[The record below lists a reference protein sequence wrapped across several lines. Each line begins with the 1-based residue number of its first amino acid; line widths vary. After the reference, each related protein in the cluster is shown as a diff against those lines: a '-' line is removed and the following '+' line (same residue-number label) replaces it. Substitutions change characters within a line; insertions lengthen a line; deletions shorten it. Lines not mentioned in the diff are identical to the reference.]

1 MSGSTPAAR
10 SLLSALLVDSATL
23 ACCQTRAATPTTA
36 ASSASRSIAGR
47 ANSEDKDP
55 VARFVVEEGVEA
67 ADLDRHPE
75 RAKFILVALEGA
87 LECSVAEM
95 VIALDRL
102 PDPALG
108 KITA

>member
-23 ACCQTRAATPTTA
+23 ACCQTHDRGFL
-36 ASSASRSIAGR
+36 RVEVDRRQGELR
-47 ANSEDKDP
+47 GQDP

-67 ADLDRHPE
+67 ADLDGHPE
-75 RAKFILVALEGA
+75 RAKFILVTLEGA
-87 LECSVAEM
+87 LECRVAEM
-95 VIALDRL
+95 VIALDRF